1 MAAAEQKKS
10 YAIIKAF
17 KSLNTKANRTAID
30 KEEFSW
36 LENAQPVG
44 SGNIRITAAQNNLTY
59 ASNSSANIVTS
70 ANVSSFYSTNINL
83 TDYIIAFEADGRAEY
98 VSIISSGANVGQG
111 NITGNI
117 AVAGTFSNSGVT
129 YAQYK
134 NQYAII
140 GDPNNGLFAWDGTTN
155 NPIGS
160 VGTIGITNGGTG
172 YTEAP
177 NVVIAAAPTG
187 GVNATAVATVT
198 TGAGGV
204 ASVNVTAGGTGYT
217 ALPGVIFSAPT
228 TAGGITAQGVAT
240 ISGGLVVAVTV
251 TNSGSGYLTAP
262 SVTFSSGTA
271 TANAVLTIG
280 QVNSVTLTNAGAGYT
295 SPPSVTIT
303 GGGGT
308 NANAISSLITFATGT
323 VSILVTSG
331 GAGYTSAPTVVI
343 GNGSGW
349 TTQAA
354 GTAILSGGSVSQV
367 IMTNPGKGYTNSSN
381 VVVSFTGSA
390 TTPATA
396 IAILNNQ
403 PIVDVATFSG
413 RTWVATGRT
422 VYYSAST
429 SPFDFTSVSA
439 GSLTLTDET
448 LHGNITALFSANNFL
463 YVFGDDSINVFS
475 DLRVSSTGST
485 LFTNT
490 NVSASVGTK
499 RIYAIFPYFRSLL
512 FMNDYGIYA
521 LVGSTTSK
529 LSDPLDGIFPYIDFT
544 KPVTGGQVLIN
555 NILCAAFNFY
565 VNSSLPYGPSPSR
578 YIQAVYFEKK
588 WFITS
593 QGNTLNY
600 ITSVP
605 VGGVIS
611 LYGVTSKQLYR
622 LYNSP
627 TANVASYIQTALD
640 PMGDSIRTK
649 QALKF
654 GVEATLT
661 QGGTFNITVDSESG
675 SSPVY
680 SLSANAY
687 WVNNSGTTIGWTN
700 NSSQTII
707 WITANGYYLYK
718 SDAQQ
723 YGKYLGL
730 TMTSNDAAFYV
741 NTFEFEHELRVRF

>member
-17 KSLNTKANRTAID
+17 KGLNTKANRTAID

-36 LENAQPVG
+36 LENAQPIG
-44 SGNIRITAAQNNLTY
+44 SGNIRITASQNNLTF
-59 ASNSSANIVTS
+59 ASNSSANIVTN

-83 TDYIIAFEADGRAEY
+83 TDYLIAFEADGRAEY
-98 VSIISSGANVGQG
+98 VSITSTGAGNVS
-111 NITGNI
+111 GNI

-160 VGTIGITNGGTG
+160 VGSIGITNGGTG

-177 NVVIAAAPTG
+177 NVVIQAAPTG

-204 ASVNVTAGGTGYT
+204 ASVNVTGGGTGYT
-217 ALPGVIFSAPT
+217 ALPTISFSAPT
-228 TAGGITAQGVAT
+228 TAGGITAQAVASIT
-240 ISGGLVVAVTV
+240 GGIVTSVTV
-251 TNSGSGYLTAP
+251 TNPGSGYLTPP
-262 SVTFSSGTA
+262 SVTFSSGAA
-271 TANAVLTIG
+271 TANAVLTTG
-280 QVNSVTLTNAGAGYT
+280 QVNSITLTNAGAGYT
-295 SPPSVTIT
+295 SPPSVIIT
-303 GGGGT
+303 GGGATT
-308 NANAISSLITFATGT
+308 NADAVSSLITFATGT

-354 GTAILSGGSVSQV
+354 GTAILSGDSVSQV
-367 IMTNPGKGYTNSSN
+367 IMTNSGKGYTNSSN

-413 RTWVATGRT
+413 RTWVAAGRT
-422 VYYSAST
+422 VYYSSSV

-448 LHGNITALFSANNFL
+448 LHGNITAMYSANNFL
-463 YVFGDDSINVFS
+463 YIFGDDSINVFS
-475 DLRVSSTGST
+475 DVRVTSTGAT

-499 RIYAIFPYFRSLL
+499 RTYAIFPYFRSLL

-529 LSDPLDGIFPYIDFT
+529 ISDPLDGIFPYIDFSQ
-544 KPVTGGQVLIN
+544 PVTGGQVLLN

-565 VNSSLPYGPSPSR
+565 VNSSFPLGPAPSR
-578 YIQAVYFEKK
+578 FIQAVFFEKK

-593 QGNTLNY
+593 QGNGINY
-600 ITSVP
+600 VTSVP
-605 VGGVIS
+605 VGGVVN
-611 LYGVTSKQLYR
+611 LYGVATTTVYR
-622 LYNSP
+622 LYNNP
-627 TANVASYIQTALD
+627 TANVASFIQTSLD

-654 GVEATLT
+654 GIEATVANAA
-661 QGGTFNITVDSESG
+661 TFVVTVDSESG
-675 SSPVY
+675 SSPPY
-680 SLSANAY
+680 TLSNSVI
-687 WVNNSGTTIGWTN
+687 WVNRSGATIPWIN
-700 NSSQTII
+700 NSSVVIDWTTQS
-707 WITANGYYLYK
+707 GYFLYK
-718 SDAQQ
+718 TDAQQ

-730 TMTSNDAAFYV
+730 TQTSNSAGFVV
-741 NTFEFEHELRVRF
+741 NTYEFEHELRVRF